1 VKAARTKASF
11 LPFLRHLCIKGFCPL
26 LRSITA
32 HLFFSARDPIAWF
45 FCSET
50 KQAFYGMLFTAIDA
64 NETRAAS
71 RVDDHNTPTKTLHP
85 LVYKGFKVFKKSSK
99 KQENSDP

>member
-1 VKAARTKASF
+1 
-11 LPFLRHLCIKGFCPL
+11 
-26 LRSITA
+26 
-32 HLFFSARDPIAWF
+32 
-45 FCSET
+45 
-50 KQAFYGMLFTAIDA
+50 MLFTAIDA